1 MREILLLA
9 TIVLGQLTPNGHL
22 LTQLENKLRLAPKA
36 ATTESTPKAVASI
49 ITRPTQIGADEYV
62 PSARAVY
69 SIDLTSNAPL
79 AQKNIDERLQIA
91 SLTKLMTAYVILKEE
106 KNLDRTFKVTSLT
119 SQDGDSTMGLAVG
132 DEMTVKGLL
141 NGLLIKS
148 GSDAATTL
156 AIGNS
161 GDVTTFVAK
170 MNGAATSLHL
180 RNTHFANP
188 VGWDDPNNYSS
199 ARDLTELV
207 RILLRNSTFAE
218 ITSTHDTNVQTVSGR
233 NLHLV
238 TTNQLL
244 GNPGYEGVKTG
255 YTYGALECLVSLYK
269 NDKAEILTTVI
280 GSGARF
286 YETESIKGWLITHF
300 SW

>member
-1 MREILLLA
+1 MREALLLA
-9 TIVLGQLTPNGHL
+9 TIVLGHLAPNGHL

-36 ATTESTPKAVASI
+36 VATNSTSAVAGHI
-49 ITRPTQIGADEYV
+49 ITKPTKIGSDEYT

-69 SIDLTSNAPL
+69 SIDMASNEPL
-79 AQKNIDERLQIA
+79 EEKNIDVRLQIA

-106 KNLDRTFKVTSLT
+106 KDLSRTFEVTKLT
-119 SQDGDSTMGLAVG
+119 LQDGDSTMGLAIG
-132 DEMTVKGLL
+132 DEMTIEGLL
-141 NGLLIKS
+141 KGTLIKS

-161 GDVTTFVAK
+161 GDVSTFVAK
-170 MNGAATSLHL
+170 MNQAAVDLNL
-180 RNTHFANP
+180 KNTHFANP

-207 RILLRNSTFAE
+207 RILLRNKTFAE
-218 ITSTHDTNVQTVSGR
+218 ITSTRDTNVQTVAGR
-233 NLHLV
+233 NLHLA

-244 GNPGYEGVKTG
+244 GNSGYMGVKTG

-269 NDKAEILTTVI
+269 DGKTEILTTVI